1 MKNVCVK
8 AQTFFVFIHKYLIYI
23 YIENMVTPL
32 IDKLK
37 TQGGTLYTFSSASKD
52 LTRTFTN
59 SIYDFSFSHFAC
71 LNLPNI
77 RNGVYGSAPNM
88 MNNGLYIAS
97 LLKRSDFDDN
107 HSSTMFSSDGM
118 NIALAEN
125 LQNYVLRGR

>member
-1 MKNVCVK
+1 MENVCVK

-59 SIYDFSFSHFAC
+59 SIYDFSFKS
-71 LNLPNI
+71 I
-77 RNGVYGSAPNM
+77 TGV
-88 MNNGLYIAS
+88 
-97 LLKRSDFDDN
+97 
-107 HSSTMFSSDGM
+107 
-118 NIALAEN
+118 E
-125 LQNYVLRGR
+125 